1 MINMSMIHPFFYSAL
16 HTASAQAK
24 RGAQRRLP
32 AARASSKRSAPN
44 GVVVTIPLL
53 HGRQRNT
60 VL

>member
-1 MINMSMIHPFFYSAL
+1 MIQSFFHSAL

-24 RGAQRRLP
+24 RGAQRRLS